1 MATTRLEYTG
11 DGNQVTFNLGTIDLI
26 NRSDLKVYIFEP
38 SRDSNTAVLQSEA
51 TNAGTAGTSHPQY
64 DASNTSGSNAG
75 SIAATTPVNN
85 YQFNSGNTQIT
96 LNTDNGVAKPT
107 ANAIITLERITS
119 ELQSD
124 FSSQGTIR
132 ASELN
137 SELRRIQHIAEEG
150 VNEAKLSIKESRFS
164 ANAVDVAHPTEGT
177 DRRIEH
183 VADADSDDDAVNREQ
198 LRKVI
203 FDDLIEGEGINL
215 TDATGGTNSNGQTTI
230 SGEDSSKTNKGIVKI
245 NEGEAIDVNYTSG
258 NAVISSENS
267 TKSNKGAITVNS
279 GHGIKVGPSDES
291 DAGYDGNAVVSA
303 DRSTPTAQGII
314 KVNQVSGDAINVSH
328 AVGGTVGDVTIG
340 VDRSTTSQQ
349 GVVKIQSSV
358 PITTTYTADGEVSLA
373 INDNTI
379 DLAKIRNDD
388 VITSSE
394 LDASTTTSNYPTPD
408 WDSDDSIATGKALAK
423 RFDAIYYSHTTN
435 KGTAPTE
442 TNWTE
447 GKLWYDHL
455 NDQTLSI
462 WDKSG
467 ANTGVWRPITS
478 GGTFTSQPKVVYVDS
493 VNGNDLNDGHRI
505 IKAKKTIRG
514 ALLDVNENIT
524 STTTTNVTASTYNHE
539 TGLLT
544 VTTDA
549 NHNLRVG
556 MKVTMAGLVWSCNY
570 GGGTNNHT
578 FPEADDPLRFVS
590 NIVSNTQFECQ
601 LETTVTA
608 GLAHTYVSGGT
619 VTNQAGRVGQGW
631 MISVAAGTYQEI
643 LPLRVEA
650 DNVSIVGTTMRSC
663 FIHPSNTQRYDTSKD
678 FNASDAVTSGTS
690 EYNTM
695 FEMNSGTYIWG
706 FAFSG
711 MKAGGWTTSGGSTA
725 SARGAATGYVP
736 EANRNEQRTN
746 VDPDATYGL
755 PPVQGWIAAFR
766 PNCSLKKSP
775 YIQNC
780 TSISDTDINNAAYDP
795 VTQTGGLGGDRDSGM
810 TSGGIL
816 VDGSVPS
823 ATSPLRSFVVDA
835 FTQINMDGPGILC
848 TNNGYAQ
855 LVSFFGTFC
864 HYHAKSLN
872 GGMLNLANCTTDYGR
887 YGLIADGK
895 SATTTF
901 TSTVDGAKAAGQ
913 TSFNIDATT
922 ITSGYFG
929 TGFNN
934 TTTNLRP
941 GDNYLVSIGSDTY
954 EIVSA
959 TPVGGSWTATN
970 GWTITI
976 MKTNATNPA
985 INDGLTNAITD
996 GATVNFYQR
1005 SYISTGGH
1013 TFEYTGAGTDYRA
1026 APENGGVPIEAN
1038 EVVNRNM
1045 GKVWQSST
1053 NHVGKFKVGDTFV
1066 IDQRSGK
1073 VESKG
1078 ITLTGPVTTNGND
1091 NITIDPAG
1099 SGVVNIGNLT
1109 IADGSITD
1117 STGAISFGNE
1127 NLSTTGTLSAGDTT
1141 VNTGNITTASNADI
1155 TLDPNGSGVVKIG
1168 SNLDVNG
1175 NSIVSASNG
1184 NIPIAPNGSGKV
1196 VLDGLSWPTVD
1207 GTAGYVLKTDGS
1219 GNLSWTQVLPA
1230 NNPTVSGNIVITD
1243 NLQLTDDDDSHSIS
1257 ITAPA
1262 TVASNVVLTL
1272 PAGAPSANQY
1282 LKAGSSTPTNLE
1294 WENQIAIT
1302 TVQTAANE
1310 SAMLGLTTQEGD
1322 VVIRSD
1328 QSKSY
1333 IKNAGTAGSMAD
1345 FTELVSPTGGVT
1357 SWAGASGVI
1366 TTQAA
1371 KDAIIGTG
1379 DTFVKLKNGATAS
1392 NTGSNT
1398 MAGSGAG
1405 GALTSTGINN
1415 VGVGYQA
1422 ANITT
1427 SGENIV
1433 AVGYKALG
1441 QHTAPSSYKSDH
1453 TAIGSHAGYGCTT
1466 GFRNTNIGAYAGYTA
1481 STGSL
1486 NTNIG
1491 FEAGYFNDTQ
1501 NSNVNIGHW
1510 SGRSITGGT
1519 NISIGAYTNNAAQSG
1534 SNNVIIGYNVNPS
1547 SSTVSNEI
1555 TLGNTTSTNFRV
1567 PGVDFEVTPTG
1578 IQHNCSGNNSHPK
1591 IESSGSN
1598 AYITLDTS
1606 GSNANTIVKASGTNA
1621 RVKLQASGDNGSVQM
1636 TAVSDIKFYAG
1647 DNYQTQTFEAKSGG
1661 VDVYGNCLIR
1671 SGGEL
1676 RLGDSDN
1683 SHRVGFKAPSNVT
1696 ANKIW
1701 TLPAADGAAN
1711 ATLVTDGSGN
1721 LSFSASSGGGADI
1734 TTILKLTTL

>member
-11 DGNQVTFNLGTIDLI
+11 DGNTVTFSLGTIDLI

-164 ANAVDVAHPTEGT
+164 ANAVDVGHPVSGI

-183 VADADSDDDAVNREQ
+183 VANADSDDDAVNRQQ

-215 TDATGGTNSNGQTTI
+215 SDATGGSNSNGQTTI

-245 NEGEAIDVNYTSG
+245 NEGEAIDVNYTAG
-258 NAVISSENS
+258 DAVISAENS
-267 TKSNKGAITVNS
+267 TKSNKGVLTVNS
-279 GHGIKVGPSDES
+279 GHGIKVGPSNES

-303 DRSTPTAQGII
+303 DRTTPTTQGII
-314 KVNQVSGDAINVSH
+314 KVNQVSGDAINVTH
-328 AVGGTVGDVTIG
+328 AVNGTVGDVSIG

-349 GVVKIQSSV
+349 GVVRVQSSV
-358 PITTTYTADGEVSLA
+358 PITTTYTSDGEVSLA
-373 INDNTI
+373 INDNTV

-388 VITSSE
+388 VITSAE

-408 WDSDDSIATGKALAK
+408 WDSEDSIATGKALAK
-423 RFDAIYYSHTTN
+423 RFDAIMYSHTTN
-435 KGTAPTE
+435 KGTPPTE
-442 TNWTE
+442 TNFTE

-467 ANTGVWRPITS
+467 ANTGTWRAITS

-524 STTTTNVTASTYNHE
+524 STTTTNVTAATYNHQ
-539 TGLLT
+539 TGLLE

-590 NIVSNTQFECQ
+590 NITSNTSFECQ
-601 LETTVTA
+601 LETTVDTN
-608 GLAHTYVSGGT
+608 LAHTYVSGGT

-631 MISVAAGTYQEI
+631 MISVAAGTYQEV

-663 FIHPSNTQRYDTSKD
+663 FIHPSNTQRYDTSRD
-678 FNASDAVTSGTS
+678 FNASNAVVAGTS

-725 SARGAATGYVP
+725 SARGDATGYVP

-746 VDPDATYGL
+746 VDPDSTYGL
-755 PPVQGWIAAFR
+755 PPVHGWIAAFR

-795 VTQTGGLGGDRDSGM
+795 VTQTGGLGGDKDSGM
-810 TSGGIL
+810 TAGGIL

-922 ITSGYFG
+922 ITSGYHG

-934 TTTNLRP
+934 STANLRP
-941 GDNYLVSIGSDTY
+941 GDNYLVKIGSDTY

-970 GWTITI
+970 GWTVNI

-985 INDGLTNAITD
+985 INDGLANAIAD
-996 GATVNFYQR
+996 GATVSFYQR

-1013 TFEYTGAGTDYRA
+1013 TFEYVGAGTDYRA

-1038 EVVNRNM
+1038 EVINRNM

-1053 NHVGKFKVGDTFV
+1053 NHVGKFKVGETFT

-1078 ITLTGPVTTNGND
+1078 LTLTGPVTTNNND

-1099 SGVVNIGNLT
+1099 SGTVTIGSNLSISGTVSASTGSTIGNLT
-1109 IADGSITD
+1109 LANGSITDSSGAISFGNENITTTGTLASGNQTVTGTVTASGAITGGSLVIDTTTINAATITD
-1117 STGAISFGNE
+1117 STGAISFGDE
-1127 NLSTTGTLSAGDTT
+1127 NLSTTGTFSAGNSTSQQHVFTGTVFSTAVSTGT
-1141 VNTGNITTASNADI
+1141 VNTA
-1155 TLDPNGSGVVKIG
+1155 
-1168 SNLDVNG
+1168 
-1175 NSIVSASNG
+1175 
-1184 NIPIAPNGSGKV
+1184 
-1196 VLDGLSWPTVD
+1196 
-1207 GTAGYVLKTDGS
+1207 
-1219 GNLSWTQVLPA
+1219 
-1230 NNPTVSGNIVITD
+1230 
-1243 NLQLTDDDDSHSIS
+1243 
-1257 ITAPA
+1257 
-1262 TVASNVVLTL
+1262 
-1272 PAGAPSANQY
+1272 
-1282 LKAGSSTPTNLE
+1282 
-1294 WENQIAIT
+1294 AIT
-1302 TVQTAANE
+1302 
-1310 SAMLGLTTQEGD
+1310 
-1322 VVIRSD
+1322 
-1328 QSKSY
+1328 
-1333 IKNAGTAGSMAD
+1333 
-1345 FTELVSPTGGVT
+1345 
-1357 SWAGASGVI
+1357 
-1366 TTQAA
+1366 
-1371 KDAIIGTG
+1371 
-1379 DTFVKLKNGATAS
+1379 
-1392 NTGSNT
+1392 
-1398 MAGSGAG
+1398 
-1405 GALTSTGINN
+1405 
-1415 VGVGYQA
+1415 
-1422 ANITT
+1422 
-1427 SGENIV
+1427 
-1433 AVGYKALG
+1433 
-1441 QHTAPSSYKSDH
+1441 
-1453 TAIGSHAGYGCTT
+1453 
-1466 GFRNTNIGAYAGYTA
+1466 
-1481 STGSL
+1481 
-1486 NTNIG
+1486 
-1491 FEAGYFNDTQ
+1491 
-1501 NSNVNIGHW
+1501 
-1510 SGRSITGGT
+1510 
-1519 NISIGAYTNNAAQSG
+1519 SG
-1534 SNNVIIGYNVNPS
+1534 SNND
-1547 SSTVSNEI
+1547 I
-1555 TLGNTTSTNFRV
+1555 T
-1567 PGVDFEVTPTG
+1567 VTPGGTG
-1578 IQHNCSGNNSHPK
+1578 
-1591 IESSGSN
+1591 
-1598 AYITLDTS
+1598 
-1606 GSNANTIVKASGTNA
+1606 
-1621 RVKLQASGDNGSVQM
+1621 
-1636 TAVSDIKFYAG
+1636 AVSY
-1647 DNYQTQTFEAKSGG
+1647 TH
-1661 VDVYGNCLIR
+1661 L
-1671 SGGEL
+1671 
-1676 RLGDSDN
+1676 
-1683 SHRVGFKAPSNVT
+1683 
-1696 ANKIW
+1696 
-1701 TLPAADGAAN
+1701 TLP
-1711 ATLVTDGSGN
+1711 TKRIV
-1721 LSFSASSGGGADI
+1721 
-1734 TTILKLTTL
+1734 

>member
-11 DGNQVTFNLGTIDLI
+11 DGNTVTFNLGTIDLI

-38 SRDSNTAVLQSEA
+38 SRDSNTAVLQLEA

-75 SIAATTPVNN
+75 SVAATTPVNN

-164 ANAVDVAHPTEGT
+164 SNAVDVAHPTLGT

-245 NEGEAIDVNYTSG
+245 NEGEAIDVNYTDG

-267 TKSNKGAITVNS
+267 TKSNKGVLTVNS

-303 DRSTPTAQGII
+303 DRSTPTAQGIAKI
-314 KVNQVSGDAINVSH
+314 TQVSGEAINVTH
-328 AVGGTVGDVTIG
+328 AVGGTVGDISIG

-349 GVVKIQSSV
+349 GVVKIASSV
-358 PITTTYTADGEVSLA
+358 PITTTYTADGEVSLS
-373 INDNTI
+373 IPDNTV

-462 WDKSG
+462 WDKTG

-493 VNGNDLNDGHRI
+493 VNGNDAHDGHRI
-505 IKAKKTIRG
+505 IKAKKTIRA
-514 ALLDVNENIT
+514 ALKDINENI
-524 STTTTNVTASTYNHE
+524 SSATTTNVTAANYNHQ

-544 VTTDA
+544 VTTNA
-549 NHNLRVG
+549 AHNLRVG

-578 FPEADDPLRFVS
+578 FPEANDPVRYVS
-590 NIVSNTQFECQ
+590 NVLSNTQFESQ
-601 LETTVTA
+601 LETTVDTS
-608 GLAHTYVSGGT
+608 LAHTYVSGGT

-631 MISVAAGTYQEI
+631 MITVAAGTYQEI

-650 DNVSIVGTTMRSC
+650 ENVSIVGTTMRSC

-678 FNASDAVTSGTS
+678 FNASDAVVSGTS

-711 MKAGGWTTSGGSTA
+711 LKAGGWTTSGGSTA
-725 SARGAATGYVP
+725 SARGAANGYVP
-736 EANRNEQRTN
+736 EASRNEQRTN
-746 VDPDATYGL
+746 VDPDSTYGL
-755 PPVQGWIAAFR
+755 PPVQGWVAAFR

-780 TSISDTDINNAAYDP
+780 TSISDTDINNAGYDP
-795 VTQTGGLGGDRDSGM
+795 TTTTGGLGGDKDSGM
-810 TSGGIL
+810 TGGGIL

-901 TSTVDGAKAAGQ
+901 TSTVDGAKAVGQ
-913 TSFNIDATT
+913 TSFNIDATA

-970 GWTITI
+970 GWTVNI

-985 INDGLTNAITD
+985 INDGLATALTD

-1013 TFEYTGAGTDYRA
+1013 TFEYVGAGTDYRA
-1026 APENGGVPIEAN
+1026 APENGGVPVEAN
-1038 EVVNRNM
+1038 EVINRNN

-1053 NHVGKFKVGDTFV
+1053 NHVGKFKVGETFV

-1099 SGVVNIGNLT
+1099 SGKIIAGANI
-1109 IADGSITD
+1109 
-1117 STGAISFGNE
+1117 
-1127 NLSTTGTLSAGDTT
+1127 
-1141 VNTGNITTASNADI
+1141 
-1155 TLDPNGSGVVKIG
+1155 
-1168 SNLDVNG
+1168 DVTG
-1175 NSIVSASNG
+1175 NSIVTTSNG
-1184 NIPIAPNGSGKV
+1184 NIPITPNGSGKV
-1196 VLDGLSWPTVD
+1196 ILDGLNWPIAD
-1207 GTAGYVLKTDGS
+1207 GTANHFLKTDGS
-1219 GNLSWTQVLPA
+1219 GNLSFGAALSATSPTIS
-1230 NNPTVSGNIVITD
+1230 NPTVTGNLVVTD
-1243 NLQLTDDDDSHSIS
+1243 NLRLNDDDDSNHIT

-1262 TVASNVVLTL
+1262 VVGTDYVLTL

-1282 LKAGSSTPTNLE
+1282 LKAGASTPGNLV
-1294 WENQIAIT
+1294 WENQLAIT
-1302 TVQTAANE
+1302 TTQTAANE

-1328 QSKSY
+1328 ESKTY
-1333 IKNAGTAGSMAD
+1333 IRNSGTAGTMAD
-1345 FTELVSPTGGVT
+1345 FTVLASPTANVASVNGQTGVVTAAHIAAAVEAASDSNTFTDADHNKLNNALTT
-1357 SWAGASGVI
+1357 SDLLDEDNMATDSATKVPSQQSVK
-1366 TTQAA
+1366 AYV
-1371 KDAIIGTG
+1371 DAIPDVIDEDNFT
-1379 DTFVKLKNGATAS
+1379 TNSATRPPSQQSVKAYITA
-1392 NTGSNT
+1392 N
-1398 MAGSGAG
+1398 
-1405 GALTSTGINN
+1405 
-1415 VGVGYQA
+1415 
-1422 ANITT
+1422 
-1427 SGENIV
+1427 
-1433 AVGYKALG
+1433 
-1441 QHTAPSSYKSDH
+1441 
-1453 TAIGSHAGYGCTT
+1453 
-1466 GFRNTNIGAYAGYTA
+1466 TA
-1481 STGSL
+1481 STG
-1486 NTNIG
+1486 
-1491 FEAGYFNDTQ
+1491 
-1501 NSNVNIGHW
+1501 
-1510 SGRSITGGT
+1510 TGGAT
-1519 NISIGAYTNNAAQSG
+1519 FTGNINLNSQKEIRFYDSDG
-1534 SNNVIIGYNVNPS
+1534 SNYVALKGAATIG
-1547 SSTVSNEI
+1547 
-1555 TLGNTTSTNFRV
+1555 
-1567 PGVDFEVTPTG
+1567 
-1578 IQHNCSGNNSHPK
+1578 
-1591 IESSGSN
+1591 
-1598 AYITLDTS
+1598 
-1606 GSNANTIVKASGTNA
+1606 
-1621 RVKLQASGDNGSVQM
+1621 
-1636 TAVSDIKFYAG
+1636 
-1647 DNYQTQTFEAKSGG
+1647 
-1661 VDVYGNCLIR
+1661 
-1671 SGGEL
+1671 
-1676 RLGDSDN
+1676 
-1683 SHRVGFKAPSNVT
+1683 SNVT
-1696 ANKIW
+1696 WIMP
-1701 TLPAADGAAN
+1701 TTDGAAST
-1711 ATLVTDGSGN
+1711 TLTTDGSGN
-1721 LSFSASSGGGADI
+1721 LSWAAAGGGADI
-1734 TTILKLTTL
+1734 TTIMKLTNL

>member
-11 DGNQVTFNLGTIDLI
+11 DGNTVTFNLGTIDLI

-51 TNAGTAGTSHPQY
+51 TNAGTAGTSHSQY

-164 ANAVDVAHPTEGT
+164 TNAVDVAHPVSGI

-183 VADADSDDDAVNREQ
+183 VANADSDDDAVNRAQ

-215 TDATGGTNSNGQTTI
+215 SDATGGTNSNGQTTI
-230 SGEDSSKTNKGIVKI
+230 SGENSSKTNKGIVTI
-245 NEGEAIDVNYTSG
+245 NEGEAIDVNYTDG
-258 NAVISSENS
+258 NAVISAENS
-267 TKSNKGAITVNS
+267 TKSNKGVLTVNS
-279 GHGIKVGPSDES
+279 GHGVKVGPSDES
-291 DAGYDGNAVVSA
+291 DAGYDGNVVISA

-314 KVNQVSGDAINVSH
+314 KVNQVSGDAINVTH

-349 GVVKIQSSV
+349 GVIKVQSSV

-373 INDNTI
+373 INDNTV

-394 LDASTTTSNYPTPD
+394 LAASTTTTNYPTPD

-435 KGTAPTE
+435 KGTPPTE
-442 TNWTE
+442 TNWAE

-455 NDQTLSI
+455 NDQTFSI
-462 WDKSG
+462 WDKTG
-467 ANTGVWRPITS
+467 ANTGVWRAITS

-514 ALLDVNENIT
+514 ALLDVNENIAA
-524 STTTTNVTASTYNHE
+524 TTTTNVTTATYNHE
-539 TGLLT
+539 TGLLE

-590 NIVSNTQFECQ
+590 NITSNTSFECQ

-631 MISVAAGTYQEI
+631 MLSVSAGTYQEI
-643 LPLRVEA
+643 LPLRIEA

-678 FNASDAVTSGTS
+678 FNASDAVTTGTS

-711 MKAGGWTTSGGSTA
+711 MKAGGWTTTGGSTA
-725 SARGAATGYVP
+725 SARGDATGYVP
-736 EANRNEQRTN
+736 EANRDEQRTN

-795 VTQTGGLGGDRDSGM
+795 VTQTGGLGGDKDSGM
-810 TSGGIL
+810 TAGGIL
-816 VDGSVPS
+816 VDGSTPS

-934 TTTNLRP
+934 STANLRP

-970 GWTITI
+970 GWTLTI

-1078 ITLTGPVTTNGND
+1078 ITLTGPVTTNNND

-1099 SGVVNIGNLT
+1099 TGTVVIGSAFTASSGSSIGNVTISNGSITDSSGAISFGDENLLT
-1109 IADGSITD
+1109 TGSFTGGSLVIDTTTINAATITD

-1127 NLSTTGTLSAGDTT
+1127 NLSTTGTLSAGNTT
-1141 VNTGNITTASNADI
+1141 VGTLGASGNVTFNTGNITTASNADL
-1155 TLDPNGSGVVKIG
+1155 TLTPH
-1168 SNLDVNG
+1168 
-1175 NSIVSASNG
+1175 
-1184 NIPIAPNGSGKV
+1184 GSGKV
-1196 VLDGLSWPTVD
+1196 VIDSLNWPTAD
-1207 GTAGYVLKTDGS
+1207 GTANYYLQTNGS
-1219 GNLSWTQVLPA
+1219 GQLQWAQAASTSSPTIS
-1230 NNPTVSGNIVITD
+1230 NPTVTGNLVVTD
-1243 NLQLTDDDDSHSIS
+1243 NLRLNDNDDSNHIT

-1262 TVASNVVLTL
+1262 VVGTNYVLTM

-1282 LKAGSSTPTNLE
+1282 LKAGASTPGNLE
-1294 WENQIAIT
+1294 WENQLAIT

-1322 VVIRSD
+1322 VVIRTD
-1328 QSKSY
+1328 ENKTY
-1333 IKNAGTAGSMAD
+1333 IKNSGTAGSMAD
-1345 FTELVSPTGGVT
+1345 FTHLVSPTATVT
-1357 SWAGASGVI
+1357 TVDGHSGTVTANDI
-1366 TTQAA
+1366 R
-1371 KDAIIGTG
+1371 DA
-1379 DTFVKLKNGATAS
+1379 VESATDS
-1392 NTGSNT
+1392 NTFTDADHIRVNAALITSDRIDEDNMSSNSDTKVPTQQSVKAYVDAVTGPSGST
-1398 MAGSGAG
+1398 F
-1405 GALTSTGINN
+1405 TG
-1415 VGVGYQA
+1415 
-1422 ANITT
+1422 NI
-1427 SGENIV
+1427 
-1433 AVGYKALG
+1433 
-1441 QHTAPSSYKSDH
+1441 
-1453 TAIGSHAGYGCTT
+1453 
-1466 GFRNTNIGAYAGYTA
+1466 
-1481 STGSL
+1481 SL
-1486 NTNIG
+1486 N
-1491 FEAGYFNDTQ
+1491 
-1501 NSNVNIGHW
+1501 
-1510 SGRSITGGT
+1510 
-1519 NISIGAYTNNAAQSG
+1519 AQK
-1534 SNNVIIGYNVNPS
+1534 
-1547 SSTVSNEI
+1547 EI
-1555 TLGNTTSTNFRV
+1555 RF
-1567 PGVDFEVTPTG
+1567 
-1578 IQHNCSGNNSHPK
+1578 
-1591 IESSGSN
+1591 
-1598 AYITLDTS
+1598 A
-1606 GSNANTIVKASGTNA
+1606 
-1621 RVKLQASGDNGSVQM
+1621 
-1636 TAVSDIKFYAG
+1636 
-1647 DNYQTQTFEAKSGG
+1647 
-1661 VDVYGNCLIR
+1661 
-1671 SGGEL
+1671 
-1676 RLGDSDN
+1676 DSDSSN
-1683 SHRVGFKAPSNVT
+1683 YVGFKAPATVGSNV
-1696 ANKIW
+1696 IW
-1701 TLPAADGAAN
+1701 TLPTADGIAN

-1734 TTILKLTTL
+1734 TTILKLTSL

>member
-11 DGNQVTFNLGTIDLI
+11 DGNTVTFNLGTIDLI

-107 ANAIITLERITS
+107 ANAIISLERITS
-119 ELQSD
+119 EVQSD

-150 VNEAKLSIKESRFS
+150 VNEAKLSIKESKFS
-164 ANAVDVAHPTEGT
+164 ANAVDVAHPTTGE

-183 VADADSDDDAVNREQ
+183 VADADSDDDAVNRRQ

-203 FDDLIEGEGINL
+203 FDDLIEGEGIDL

-230 SGEDSSKTNKGIVKI
+230 SGEDSSKTNKGIVTI
-245 NEGEAIDVNYTSG
+245 NEGEAIDVNYTAG

-303 DRSTPTAQGII
+303 DRTTPTAQGII
-314 KVNQVSGDAINVSH
+314 KVNQVSGDAINVTH

-340 VDRSTTSQQ
+340 VDRATASQQ
-349 GVVKIQSSV
+349 GVVKIASSV
-358 PITTTYTADGEVSLA
+358 PITTTYTADGEVSLS
-373 INDNTI
+373 INDNTV

-394 LDASTTTSNYPTPD
+394 LAASTTTTNYPTPD

-435 KGTAPTE
+435 KGTPPTE

-455 NDQTLSI
+455 NDQTFSI
-462 WDKSG
+462 WDKTG
-467 ANTGVWRPITS
+467 ANTGVWRAITS

-514 ALLDVNENIT
+514 ALLDVNENIAA
-524 STTTTNVTASTYNHE
+524 TTTTNVTAATYNHE
-539 TGLLT
+539 TGLLE

-590 NIVSNTQFECQ
+590 NITSNTSFECQ
-601 LETTVTA
+601 LETTVTV

-631 MISVAAGTYQEI
+631 MLSVSAGTYQEI
-643 LPLRVEA
+643 LPLRIEA

-678 FNASDAVTSGTS
+678 FNASDAVTTGTS

-711 MKAGGWTTSGGSTA
+711 MKAGGWTTTGGSTA
-725 SARGAATGYVP
+725 SARGDATGYVP
-736 EANRNEQRTN
+736 EANRDEQRTN
-746 VDPDATYGL
+746 VDPHATYGL

-795 VTQTGGLGGDRDSGM
+795 VTQTGGLGGDKDSGM
-810 TSGGIL
+810 TAGGIL

-895 SATTTF
+895 SSTTTF

-913 TSFNIDATT
+913 ISFNIDATT

-934 TTTNLRP
+934 STANLRP

-959 TPVGGSWTATN
+959 TPIGGSWTATN
-970 GWTITI
+970 GWTLTI

-1078 ITLTGPVTTNGND
+1078 ITLTGPVTTNNND
-1091 NITIDPAG
+1091 NITIDPSG
-1099 SGVVNIGNLT
+1099 SGVVNIGNVT

-1117 STGAISFGNE
+1117 SSGAISFGDENLSTTGSITGGSLVVDTTTINAATITDTTGAISFGND
-1127 NLSTTGTLSAGDTT
+1127 NLSTTGTLSAGNTT
-1141 VNTGNITTASNADI
+1141 VGTLGASGDITFNTGNITTAGNANI
-1155 TLDPNGSGVVKIG
+1155 TLT
-1168 SNLDVNG
+1168 
-1175 NSIVSASNG
+1175 
-1184 NIPIAPNGSGKV
+1184 PNGSGKV
-1196 VLDGLSWPTVD
+1196 VIDALSWPTAD
-1207 GTAGYVLKTDGS
+1207 GTANHYLKTDGS
-1219 GNLSWTQVLPA
+1219 GNLSFAAVLSATSPTIS
-1230 NNPTVSGNIVITD
+1230 NPTVTGNLVVTD
-1243 NLQLTDDDDSHSIS
+1243 NLRLNDDDDSNHIT

-1262 TVASNVVLTL
+1262 VVGTNYVLTM

-1282 LKAGSSTPTNLE
+1282 LKAGASTPGNLE
-1294 WENQIAIT
+1294 WENQLAIT
-1302 TVQTAANE
+1302 TTQTAANE

-1328 QSKSY
+1328 LSKTY
-1333 IKNAGTAGSMAD
+1333 IRNSGTAGTMAD
-1345 FTELVSPTGGVT
+1345 FTLLASPTANVT
-1357 SWAGASGVI
+1357 SVNGQTGVVTADHIAAAVDAASDSNTFTNADHTKLNDLDTDKIEEGNTSVEAVDTGSDGHVKI
-1366 TTQAA
+1366 TTEGVERVRVDNSGNILGNQTTTFLGANTSDGSDNKSAMLGGGGAASNSRGAYIWAKGNEHTQAGELILSA
-1371 KDAIIGTG
+1371 GNVGTAPISLYTGGNEKYRIGSSG
-1379 DTFVKLKNGATAS
+1379 QLGIGGATYG
-1392 NTGSNT
+1392 T
-1398 MAGSGAG
+1398 AGQILTSGGPSGAP
-1405 GALTSTGINN
+1405 TWST
-1415 VGVGYQA
+1415 
-1422 ANITT
+1422 
-1427 SGENIV
+1427 
-1433 AVGYKALG
+1433 
-1441 QHTAPSSYKSDH
+1441 PSS
-1453 TAIGSHAGYGCTT
+1453 
-1466 GFRNTNIGAYAGYTA
+1466 
-1481 STGSL
+1481 
-1486 NTNIG
+1486 
-1491 FEAGYFNDTQ
+1491 
-1501 NSNVNIGHW
+1501 
-1510 SGRSITGGT
+1510 
-1519 NISIGAYTNNAAQSG
+1519 
-1534 SNNVIIGYNVNPS
+1534 
-1547 SSTVSNEI
+1547 
-1555 TLGNTTSTNFRV
+1555 
-1567 PGVDFEVTPTG
+1567 
-1578 IQHNCSGNNSHPK
+1578 
-1591 IESSGSN
+1591 
-1598 AYITLDTS
+1598 
-1606 GSNANTIVKASGTNA
+1606 
-1621 RVKLQASGDNGSVQM
+1621 
-1636 TAVSDIKFYAG
+1636 
-1647 DNYQTQTFEAKSGG
+1647 
-1661 VDVYGNCLIR
+1661 
-1671 SGGEL
+1671 
-1676 RLGDSDN
+1676 
-1683 SHRVGFKAPSNVT
+1683 
-1696 ANKIW
+1696 
-1701 TLPAADGAAN
+1701 
-1711 ATLVTDGSGN
+1711 
-1721 LSFSASSGGGADI
+1721 GGADI
-1734 TTILKLTTL
+1734 TSILKLTNL